1 MQIMPA
7 TGKELGVGDITL
19 AEPNVHGGV
28 KYMRRLMDRYFRDA
42 DLDQQ
47 NRTLFAFAS
56 YNAGPGNVAKLRR
69 EAQARG
75 LDPNQ
80 WFNNVE
86 MVAARRIGQETVQYV
101 RNIYKYYVAYR
112 LELDAREAR
121 TSSAKQF
128 R

>member
-1 MQIMPA
+1 
-7 TGKELGVGDITL
+7 
-19 AEPNVHGGV
+19 
-28 KYMRRLMDRYFRDA
+28 MRRLMDRYFLDA
-42 DLDQQ
+42 DFDQQ

-86 MVAARRIGQETVQYV
+86 LVAGRRIGQETVQYV
-101 RNIYKYYVAYR
+101 RNIYKYYAAYR
-112 LELDAREAR
+112 FELDAREAR
-121 TSSAKQF
+121 TAAAKQF